1 MKLPARAIIV
11 WWRDLDKWIV
21 PKRNFLSFNL
31 PSGWLLVK
39 VGEVVRQAEERVKV
53 DHVKE
58 YKMVGVRLY
67 GVGTFHRET
76 VKGDSLSATYVTPL
90 VPNAFIYN
98 RLFAWK
104 GTFAVVPEEHADCF
118 VSNEFPQ
125 FVVNNDRIL
134 PRYLYLF
141 FMCDATIKAVN
152 KASIGS
158 SAVSRNRFKEEDFL
172 DFEIPLP
179 PLPIQQA
186 IIKRWTKAK
195 ENILSIAGNIS
206 RLEHQAKLDFLQ
218 RLGIKVYEDVKLPKC
233 FTIEWKDLERWSVE
247 YLARMIIG
255 LNNNGTGQYKS
266 IPLSRL
272 CSGQSGGTPSKSNS
286 SYWNGNL
293 PWVSPKDMKTFEIF
307 DAQDHISEKA
317 LNSSSAPLIKPNSIL
332 VVVRSGIL
340 QRIVPIAINRVP
352 VSINQDMRAFTPT
365 DNRILPD
372 FLGYYL
378 SVRQDELLRLVKWS
392 TTVQS
397 INKEEMDF
405 FQIPVPPIEV
415 QKSLIQL
422 MERSRAEI
430 AREREAAERKS
441 IEIKTEIEALILGT
455 MKIEAL

>member
-1 MKLPARAIIV
+1 M
-11 WWRDLDKWIV
+11 
-21 PKRNFLSFNL
+21 
-31 PSGWLLVK
+31 
-39 VGEVVRQAEERVKV
+39 
-53 DHVKE
+53 
-58 YKMVGVRLY
+58 
-67 GVGTFHRET
+67 
-76 VKGDSLSATYVTPL
+76 
-90 VPNAFIYN
+90 
-98 RLFAWK
+98 
-104 GTFAVVPEEHADCF
+104 
-118 VSNEFPQ
+118 
-125 FVVNNDRIL
+125 
-134 PRYLYLF
+134 
-141 FMCDATIKAVN
+141 
-152 KASIGS
+152 
-158 SAVSRNRFKEEDFL
+158 

-186 IIKRWTKAK
+186 IIERWTKAK

-405 FQIPVPPIEV
+405 FQTPVPPIEV

-422 MERSRAEI
+422 MERSRTEI

-441 IEIKTEIEALILGT
+441 IEIKMEIEALILGT
-455 MKIEAL
+455 KKIDLVCALCGSDTIIDIS

>member
-1 MKLPARAIIV
+1 
-11 WWRDLDKWIV
+11 
-21 PKRNFLSFNL
+21 
-31 PSGWLLVK
+31 
-39 VGEVVRQAEERVKV
+39 
-53 DHVKE
+53 
-58 YKMVGVRLY
+58 MVN
-67 GVGTFHRET
+67 T
-76 VKGDSLSATYVTPL
+76 KDSLSGQLQLVTLHFDGTMVPRATKNDFKGNLYSATPGD
-90 VPNAFIYN
+90 VVYSKIDVRNGAI
-98 RLFAWK
+98 
-104 GTFAVVPEEHADCF
+104 GIVPEDMARVV
-118 VSNEFPQ
+118 VSSEFP
-125 FVVNNDRIL
+125 VYEVNPELAFPHYIKL
-134 PRYLYLF
+134 LF
-141 FMCDATIKAVN
+141 RTQYFRQAINSMISGTSGRKRVQPLQLEALEV
-152 KASIGS
+152 
-158 SAVSRNRFKEEDFL
+158 
-172 DFEIPLP
+172 PLP
-179 PLPIQQA
+179 PLRIQQA
-186 IIKRWTKAK
+186 IVERWTKAK
-195 ENILSIAGNIS
+195 GDIASIKGNIS
-206 RLEHQAKLDFLQ
+206 RLEHKAKLIFLQ
-218 RLGIKVYEDVKLPKC
+218 HLGIKVVEDVKLPKC
-233 FTIEWKDLERWSVE
+233 FTVEWKDLERWSVE

-255 LNNNGTGQYKS
+255 LNNNGTGQYES

-272 CSGQSGGTPSKSNS
+272 CSGQRGGTPLKSNS

-317 LNSSSAPLIKPNSIL
+317 LNSSSAPLIKLNSIL

-422 MERSRAEI
+422 MEQARAKI
-430 AREREAAERKS
+430 NSEREA
-441 IEIKTEIEALILGT
+441 TEE
-455 MKIEAL
+455 KIS